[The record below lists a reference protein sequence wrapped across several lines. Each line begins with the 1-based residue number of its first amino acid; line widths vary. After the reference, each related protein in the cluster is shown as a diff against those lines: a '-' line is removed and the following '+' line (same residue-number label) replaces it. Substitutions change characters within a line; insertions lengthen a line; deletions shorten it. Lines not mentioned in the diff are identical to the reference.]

1 VVNLVRFWF
10 VDVKEYAPG
19 SIGGYLVRKEA
30 FEAILDGA
38 DGLRLVAPAGAYGN
52 SAYVA
57 AAAIENDDT
66 SYKYWDDDFYSIKKV
81 RLDSK

>member
-1 VVNLVRFWF
+1 MVRFWF
-10 VDVKEYAPG
+10 VDVKEYAPDG
-19 SIGGYLVRKEA
+19 IGGYLVRKEA
-30 FEAILDGA
+30 FEAIREGA

-81 RLDSK
+81 SLDTK